1 LCGQELNHQP
11 SRIAHLQVATRRS
24 ALEGEAAHIQVA
36 GLDKASLVELAG
48 GDALHLDGEVICTE
62 VHGSR
67 GVAAWEVLG
76 LDEAEEG

>member
-1 LCGQELNHQP
+1 MNRQP
-11 SRIAHLQVATRRS
+11 GGIAHLEVATRRS

-62 VHGSR
+62 VHVSR
-67 GVAAWEVLG
+67 GVVAREVLG
-76 LDEAEEG
+76 FDGAGEG